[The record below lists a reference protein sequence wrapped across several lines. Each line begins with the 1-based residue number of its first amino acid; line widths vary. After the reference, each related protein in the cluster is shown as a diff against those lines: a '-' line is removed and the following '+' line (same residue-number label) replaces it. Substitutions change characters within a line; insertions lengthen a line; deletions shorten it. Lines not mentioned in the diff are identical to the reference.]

1 VRVVEFDGKANF
13 LESDKIAP
21 RTMTDNEPFTFA
33 TFIKPGKS
41 GERPS
46 LLKLSENESFGPN
59 GKVAGLRRQKRDG
72 SRGGAP
78 RPKAG
83 PWVHAVVTYEGPRK
97 VSKVFIDGEEVDSA
111 YWSAYFVGL
120 TENPMEIGKNFGGD
134 IATMQMWRGVL
145 SDEEI
150 AKLAKAAHGKVSP
163 DPETKKE

>member
-1 VRVVEFDGKANF
+1 
-13 LESDKIAP
+13 
-21 RTMTDNEPFTFA
+21 MTDNEPFTFA

-41 GERPS
+41 GQRPS

-59 GKVAGLRRQKRDG
+59 GAVEGLRRQKRNG

-78 RPKAG
+78 RPKTG
-83 PWVHAVVTYEGPRK
+83 QWVHAVVTYEGSRK
-97 VSKVFIDGEEVDSA
+97 VSKIFIDGKEVDSA

-120 TENPMEIGKNFGGD
+120 TENPMEIGRNFGGD

-150 AKLAKAAHGKVSP
+150 AKMAKAAHERVVVA
-163 DPETKKE
+163 EAKKE